1 MCSGHY
7 STKYNWLKEEDKGLK
22 RRKCTSPAV
31 QYLVIP
37 AVLHGPAFGASK
49 VGCISEETFLTA
61 YEADKFLA

>member
-1 MCSGHY
+1 VCSGHY

-37 AVLHGPAFGASK
+37 AVLHGPAFGAQSK
-49 VGCISEETFLTA
+49 QA
-61 YEADKFLA
+61 KLAVSVKKHF